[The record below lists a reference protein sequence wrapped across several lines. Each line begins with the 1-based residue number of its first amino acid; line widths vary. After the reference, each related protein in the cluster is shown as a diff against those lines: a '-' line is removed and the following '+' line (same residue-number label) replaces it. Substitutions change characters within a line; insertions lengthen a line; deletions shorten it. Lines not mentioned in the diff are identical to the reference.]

1 MSRLS
6 SGVLRRI
13 RVQAAAAVNLSG
25 DFVTGYVFNYDKD
38 SDTWKNWVFG
48 QDNIDTNQTELNIGI
63 ADDSGIWAIDL
74 SGEVILNGSS
84 MHGLAERM
92 MGSISVDLAKLIA
105 GADTDWNA
113 KLQHLANDRIIGL
126 RAYTNKSGLN
136 YDRIRTNAPG
146 LWANAIVGYG
156 DLLQVQFGGAPALSS
171 DAGSTDKIGNGTKG
185 DFIVSAMTKPIS
197 GLAVSVDWALVGDGG
212 SPDSL
217 LFSKDGYAGE
227 KMDGVVGGAADVNI
241 GELLGLDWNIGVGI
255 ADKYCYG
262 EDVKTNILAAQVYGG
277 FDLLQAYAEYANENN
292 AYLEENISR
301 LHFGLDLNALEGL
314 ILDIYTGT
322 GDVEKWGEEHYVG
335 GNIGYE
341 IAGAAFQLNLQ
352 YSEGPY
358 LSDAGSDI
366 SETGVG
372 ADGFSITPM
381 LKVSS

>member
-1 MSRLS
+1 MQQTT
-6 SGVLRRI
+6 G
-13 RVQAAAAVNLSG
+13 AAAAVNLSG

-105 GADTDWNA
+105 GADNDWNA
-113 KLQHLANDRIIGL
+113 KLQLLANDRIVGL

-156 DLLQVQFGGAPALSS
+156 E
-171 DAGSTDKIGNGTKG
+171 DA
-185 DFIVSAMTKPIS
+185 
-197 GLAVSVDWALVGDGG
+197 
-212 SPDSL
+212 
-217 LFSKDGYAGE
+217 
-227 KMDGVVGGAADVNI
+227 
-241 GELLGLDWNIGVGI
+241 
-255 ADKYCYG
+255 
-262 EDVKTNILAAQVYGG
+262 KTNVLAAQVYGG

-301 LHFGLDLNALEGL
+301 LHFGLDLNVLEGL
-314 ILDIYTGT
+314 ILNIYTGT

-341 IAGAAFQLNLQ
+341 IAGVAFQLNPQ

-381 LKVSS
+381 VKVSS